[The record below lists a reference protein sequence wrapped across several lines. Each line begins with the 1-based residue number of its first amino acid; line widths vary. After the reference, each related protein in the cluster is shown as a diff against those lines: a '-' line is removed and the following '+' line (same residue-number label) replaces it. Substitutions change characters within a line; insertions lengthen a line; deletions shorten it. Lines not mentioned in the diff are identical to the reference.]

1 MLNFAAY
8 YNQNGYYMKR
18 LFLSVFALA
27 FGAFTFISCNDDEKI
42 NNGGKDSERYLTVQ
56 EQQQAIT
63 TALDGVADAISFTD
77 FSHALE
83 FVEEIMGSD
92 IELMD
97 LVQALGSPAALEDSL
112 FQDKL
117 GKAVILFA
125 KDTVAIDL
133 SPLYMSA
140 DLFITDTVLIDTVYA
155 VGEGGGAGNR
165 IDTTYTK
172 LFILDNI
179 MHDVDYLQLNVFV
192 NNHKLSLKANVRAGE
207 SVISVS
213 REEKVKTVYLPKSA
227 DISISLDDK
236 VLAALNGQY
245 TSDMSLYVED
255 VEDAEDIVR
264 FEGTQF
270 SASATIKVVSYE
282 LSGGV
287 KYDQS
292 KGIEANLA
300 AKYDDYQLLSI
311 NGKVDAVFEGLDIQD
326 TTAVLVWAQN
336 PEKLKS
342 ISLNASLGGGKVEI
356 KGTLESPF
364 KDEALAT
371 TLRSLMVPGATITEE
386 KAKETVEK
394 LNAIIN
400 AGIYFEGF
408 SQPQAK
414 FKFVFREIRD
424 RNKGKSVFD
433 KIGELFDRAGAC
445 PVFIVHDEE
454 GNEVEVM
461 IEDYFEKIDYTNMV
475 GTIKEKFEAAFGEFI
490 KEMNSDKKK

>member
-1 MLNFAAY
+1 
-8 YNQNGYYMKR
+8 MKR

-27 FGAFTFISCNDDEKI
+27 LGAFAFISCNDDEKI
-42 NNGGKDSERYLTVQ
+42 NNGGNDSERYLTVQ

-83 FVEEIMGSD
+83 FAEEIMGSD

-97 LVQALGSPAALEDSL
+97 LVQALGSPAVLEDSL
-112 FQDKL
+112 FQDKM

-125 KDTVAIDL
+125 QDTVAIDL

-179 MHDVDYLQLNVFV
+179 RHDVDYLQLNVFV

-270 SASATIKVVSYE
+270 SVSGSIKVVSYE

-311 NGKVDAVFEGLDIQD
+311 NGKVDAVFEVTDVIVPSDGCRSGLGSESRETQ
-326 TTAVLVWAQN
+326 VNQ
-336 PEKLKS
+336 PECFT
-342 ISLNASLGGGKVEI
+342 G
-356 KGTLESPF
+356 
-364 KDEALAT
+364 
-371 TLRSLMVPGATITEE
+371 R
-386 KAKETVEK
+386 
-394 LNAIIN
+394 
-400 AGIYFEGF
+400 
-408 SQPQAK
+408 
-414 FKFVFREIRD
+414 R
-424 RNKGKSVFD
+424 
-433 KIGELFDRAGAC
+433 
-445 PVFIVHDEE
+445 
-454 GNEVEVM
+454 
-461 IEDYFEKIDYTNMV
+461 
-475 GTIKEKFEAAFGEFI
+475 
-490 KEMNSDKKK
+490 